1 MVSLKVILC
10 GIQEYTFLKGFY
22 IGILQ
27 NETIFGDAK
36 NITTVWSYRFP
47 EVCVAQVGIVPHNNC
62 SLHFSPEALISFQ

>member
-10 GIQEYTFLKGFY
+10 GLQEYTISKGFY
-22 IGILQ
+22 KGILH

-36 NITTVWSYRFP
+36 YITTVWSYRFRH
-47 EVCVAQVGIVPHNNC
+47 VCVAQVGIVPHNNC